1 MKKTQLEKYI
11 KSSLIPLYFE
21 GLETI
26 LFQMKSCICK
36 MFKGN
41 NIRGLFCKIPFQ
53 NNLLPVLITNNHILD
68 KEDIKLGKITNF
80 TLYNNKEIRVIKINE
95 SRKRITREELDITII
110 EIKSDEDKINNF
122 LEIEEDVNK
131 DKEIFE

>member
-1 MKKTQLEKYI
+1 
-11 KSSLIPLYFE
+11 
-21 GLETI
+21 
-26 LFQMKSCICK
+26 
-36 MFKGN
+36 MFKGTY
-41 NIRGLFCKIPFQ
+41 IRGFFCKIPFQ